1 MTNTDKTP
9 VPIVRINGNAR
20 WWGAIIV
27 ALLTGSGGG
36 AFALLRGDPK
46 VAELE
51 EKIEATKERRVD
63 KIESDVSALKLGFE
77 RIDRNIIRIGERVR
91 AKDLETGDDR

>member
-1 MTNTDKTP
+1 MSKKTEIIP
-9 VPIVRINGNAR
+9 
-20 WWGAIIV
+20 AI
-27 ALLTGSGGG
+27 L
-36 AFALLRGDPK
+36 PK
-46 VAELE
+46 DFAELE